1 MNIHNIALHLM
12 PCGLH
17 LFWIKSKV
25 YTLCQISFLCDWTGA
40 VFISMTFPAN
50 QHKCLSWGR
59 GNMLAE
65 GVVGSSVGGNWGF
78 RANQCVWTEGLQR
91 RAATAAHSQLEHV
104 HPHTHACCQPGA
116 LSLPSPSPP
125 FFHADRIKKERIVM
139 EVSSELSEVLA
150 MVREIDRERRLLW
163 QLMKRLLSFPIYSQW
178 RNAYLLHTSPFF
190 HLICMQIEHPMQMGQ
205 AGEEGGFQT
214 CCASSFQSVIHG
226 AHGGVHLNP
235 RVNGNPAAVS
245 QFASRCSPRCTV
257 DDRRSCCQSLH

>member
-1 MNIHNIALHLM
+1 MAQFSFEFNQNCAQYIKAPLCVTIRALYLSYRPVWMSEMGEGTH
-12 PCGLH
+12 PCCR
-17 LFWIKSKV
+17 
-25 YTLCQISFLCDWTGA
+25 YC
-40 VFISMTFPAN
+40 
-50 QHKCLSWGR
+50 GR
-59 GNMLAE
+59 VCRGD
-65 GVVGSSVGGNWGF
+65 F

-91 RAATAAHSQLEHV
+91 RAATAAHSQLEHA
-104 HPHTHACCQPGA
+104 HPRTHACCQPA
-116 LSLPSPSPP
+116 APSLPSLSPP
-125 FFHADRIKKERIVM
+125 FFHADRTEKERILM

-190 HLICMQIEHPMQMGQ
+190 HLICMQIKHPMQMGQ

-214 CCASSFQSVIHG
+214 CCASSFQSVIHD

-235 RVNGNPAAVS
+235 RVNGNPAAVPQS
-245 QFASRCSPRCTV
+245 APRRSPRRTG